1 MKRLAA
7 IPLVLW
13 ANVVWAQQVL
23 APIEVTAADGQEGV
37 DRAMMWLAITALAMI
52 IALWAVH
59 WSIFR
64 RK

>member
-1 MKRLAA
+1 MKALAA

-13 ANVVWAQQVL
+13 TGTAWAQQVL
-23 APIEVTAADGQEGV
+23 APIQVTATDGQAGV
-37 DRAMMWLAITALAMI
+37 DRAMIWLAITAVAMV